1 MDMFSQKILTP
12 IVVKVLWELE
22 KIRRNYAGIL
32 VIQAYGLLGLLA
44 VKLMLHIALV
54 ICDFCHGLL
63 IIIDTTQSKLL
74 WSMEI
79 ITDLDRLTKEMRT
92 PLLT

>member
-22 KIRRNYAGIL
+22 KIRRKFL

-54 ICDFCHGLL
+54 ISDFCHGLL